1 MIKWCKKEKVAL
13 SWQAI
18 ISHDVKFVRGQM
30 VLLLLL
36 AWFIYSEVSST
47 FQFIPVTFAYFPKQL
62 VLCLTS
68 ERVRKCCMKMSENEG
83 CIGTLQRSRNGI
95 STFDNMHSWNKHM
108 IEGFFDQYCEK
119 SLHYT
124 ATTMQP
130 LLNEANIVSECKAT
144 HFRLLCVCMYNAA
157 STSYWCKCLWM

>member
-1 MIKWCKKEKVAL
+1 
-13 SWQAI
+13 
-18 ISHDVKFVRGQM
+18 M

-95 STFDNMHSWNKHM
+95 STFDNMDSWNKHM

-144 HFRLLCVCMYNAA
+144 HFRYSVYRSTLRPLLVLVNAFECKCIN
-157 STSYWCKCLWM
+157 WCKCLWM